1 MRPLPGNGS
10 LTVPG
15 KLVIIGMLSTAI
27 ACYPPLPGGPAPSSR
42 TRWNPPPSATR
53 DAAESRLLPDSLPPE
68 VAARRTSLTTADLVN
83 LALERSPET
92 RATWLA
98 ARSAAASYGAA
109 RGALFPDVNAT
120 ATITSLKTAATGGRV
135 SVQQTTYGP
144 SLTLNWLLLDFGGR
158 AGAIDAAH
166 QGLFAAN
173 WTHNATVA
181 DVVRRT
187 VQGYF
192 AYVGARGLAD
202 AQRITLAESQVN
214 LSATEDR
221 RTVGVATIAD
231 VLQARTA
238 VSQAR
243 LAVQQAEGSLASTR
257 GALATLIGL
266 PPGAAFDVD
275 TTEAGAPTAQV
286 TETVDSLMA
295 HGLLDRPDLAA
306 ERANVELRRAEAR
319 QARSNFLPTLS
330 ATGTTGTTWVSGK
343 TGNFSSYNFGLAVGI
358 PIFNGLG
365 WQYAAQAAALT
376 ADAEAARLRT
386 MEQAVALEVY
396 QTYQE
401 LRTATQSVAT
411 SDELFTSASASVD
424 AARARYRE
432 GVGSLLELLTA
443 ENSLAAARAQRIQ
456 SRVEWHTSLV
466 QLAHDAGLLEPN
478 GATQLHLEPRTG
490 GN

>member
-1 MRPLPGNGS
+1 MRPLPGTEPLTVFKRLAFIGVLGS
-10 LTVPG
+10 LT
-15 KLVIIGMLSTAI
+15 

-42 TRWNPPPSATR
+42 TRWNPPAAATR
-53 DAAESRLLPDSLPPE
+53 DAGESHLAADSLPADLE
-68 VAARRTSLTTADLVN
+68 SRRTGLTTTDLVN

-92 RATWLA
+92 RTTWLA
-98 ARSAAASYGAA
+98 ARSAAATYGEA
-109 RGALFPDVNAT
+109 RGALFPELTAT
-120 ATITSLKTAATGGRV
+120 ATINSLKTAATGGRV

-158 AGAIDAAH
+158 SGAIDAAH
-166 QGLFAAN
+166 QGLYAAN

-192 AYVGARGLAD
+192 AYVGARGLAE
-202 AQRITLAESQVN
+202 AQRISLAESQVN
-214 LSATEDR
+214 LNATEDR

-238 VSQAR
+238 VSQAQ
-243 LAVQQAEGSLASTR
+243 LALQQAEGSLASTR

-266 PPGAAFDVD
+266 PPSATFDVD
-275 TTEAGAPTAQV
+275 TSEAGAPTAQV
-286 TETVDSLMA
+286 TEAVDSLMA

-306 ERANVELRRAEAR
+306 ERATVDMRRAEAR
-319 QARSNFLPTLS
+319 EARSQYLPNLS
-330 ATGTTGTTWVSGK
+330 ATGTTGTTWVSGRP
-343 TGNFSSYNFGLAVGI
+343 GNFPSYNIGLAIGI

-365 WQYAAQAAALT
+365 WQYAAEAAALT

-386 MEQAVALEVY
+386 MEQQVALQVFQSY
-396 QTYQE
+396 QA
-401 LRTATQSVAT
+401 LRTAAQSVAT
-411 SDELFTSASASVD
+411 SEELFSSASASVD

-443 ENSLAAARAQRIQ
+443 ENSLASARSQRIQ

-466 QLAHDAGLLEPN
+466 QLAHDAGLLEPS
-478 GATQLHLEPRTG
+478 GATQLHLAPGSG